1 MEGNKEKGG
10 KGEIY
15 NNMSSKN
22 ILDPQLKFTNRQEIK
37 PIAQENQNS
46 SKVNIIDQH
55 LMIDTK

>member
-22 ILDPQLKFTNRQEIK
+22 ILDPQLKLTNRQEIK

-46 SKVNIIDQH
+46 SKVNTVSLISI
-55 LMIDTK
+55 

>member
-22 ILDPQLKFTNRQEIK
+22 ILDPLLKFTNRQEIK

-46 SKVNIIDQH
+46 SKVNIID
-55 LMIDTK
+55 